1 MTSQYANAA
10 GQGLG
15 LQVVAYGAQ
24 LLGIPYLYGGT
35 TLAGVDCSGLA
46 DLMFARFGIILPRTS
61 QQQATAGVAVSPNA
75 LQPGDLIFYNEP
87 GEGANSHEA
96 IYAGNGQT
104 IEAAHSGTVVSY
116 TGIDWTHFAGAR
128 RVTGATAAPSTSSSG
143 SASAAALGTAAASST
158 SWWNPLTWGSSVTD
172 TVKTLAV
179 SLPILIGAI
188 ALLVVGLWKTFDL
201 PKPDVAPIPI
211 PV

>member
-1 MTSQYANAA
+1 MTGQYANAA

-15 LQVVAYGAQ
+15 LQALAYAAQ
-24 LLGIPYLYGGT
+24 LLGIPYVYGGT
-35 TLAGVDCSGLA
+35 SLAGVDCSGLVY
-46 DLMFARFGIILPRTS
+46 LVYSRVGITLPRTS
-61 QQQATAGVAVSPNA
+61 QQQATAGIAVPANA

-87 GEGANSHEA
+87 GEGPNSHEA

-116 TGIDWTHFAGAR
+116 TNIDWAHFAGAR
-128 RVTGATAAPSTSSSG
+128 RVTGAGAVPSTSG
-143 SASAAALGTAAASST
+143 SASTAALGTAAASST

-188 ALLVVGLWKTFDL
+188 AILVVGLWKTFDL
-201 PKPDVAPIPI
+201 PKPELAPIPV

>member
-1 MTSQYANAA
+1 MTSRYANSS

-24 LLGIPYLYGGT
+24 LLGIKYVYGGN

-46 DLMFARFGIILPRTS
+46 QLMFEKFGIALPRTS
-61 QQQATAGVAVSPNA
+61 QQQATAGVAVAPTA

-87 GEGANSHEA
+87 GEGPNSHEA

-104 IEAAHSGTVVSY
+104 IEAAHTGTVVSY
-116 TGIDWTHFAGAR
+116 SGIDWAHFAGAR
-128 RVTGATAAPSTSSSG
+128 RVTGMPATAAAPSATG
-143 SASAAALGTAAASST
+143 ASTAALGTAAASSA
-158 SWWNPLTWGSSVTD
+158 SWWNPLSWGTSVSD
-172 TVKTLAV
+172 EVKTLAV
-179 SLPILIGAI
+179 SVPIVLGAVAI
-188 ALLVVGLWKTFDL
+188 LVIGLWKTFDL